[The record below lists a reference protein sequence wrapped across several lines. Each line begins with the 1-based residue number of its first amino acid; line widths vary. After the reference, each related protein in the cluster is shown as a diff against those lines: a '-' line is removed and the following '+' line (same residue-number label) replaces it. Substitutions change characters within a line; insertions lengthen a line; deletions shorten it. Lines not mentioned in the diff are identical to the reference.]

1 MNRQKETRGM
11 ENNTRCGTRTIVAVE
26 EKHEDVVV
34 GTIQLRRRARI
45 TWTDDVVDNEGAG
58 KRKSNKC

>member
-1 MNRQKETRGM
+1 MMASNRRSTTNTIATTTSS
-11 ENNTRCGTRTIVAVE
+11 NNE
-26 EKHEDVVV
+26 EDNVV

-58 KRKSNKC
+58 KRKSNQC

>member
-1 MNRQKETRGM
+1 MNTSAPAV
-11 ENNTRCGTRTIVAVE
+11 TTTTATTTSRTE
-26 EKHEDVVV
+26 EDANIV

>member
-1 MNRQKETRGM
+1 MATSKDS
-11 ENNTRCGTRTIVAVE
+11 GTRTVVAVE
-26 EKHEDVVV
+26 EKRDDVVV

>member
-1 MNRQKETRGM
+1 MTSNRRSTTNTIATTTSS
-11 ENNTRCGTRTIVAVE
+11 NNE
-26 EKHEDVVV
+26 EDNVV

>member
-1 MNRQKETRGM
+1 MDNTTNR
-11 ENNTRCGTRTIVAVE
+11 GTRTIVAVE
-26 EKHEDVVV
+26 EKREDVVV
-34 GTIQLRRRARI
+34 GTIQLRQRARI

>member
-1 MNRQKETRGM
+1 MTSNRRSSTINTIATTTSS
-11 ENNTRCGTRTIVAVE
+11 NNE
-26 EKHEDVVV
+26 EDNVV